1 MAPPLRCASPKSFDQ
16 NNPAMPNNKI
26 LVVEDEGIIAMD
38 IRTQLEDFGYEVV
51 ATAFSGGQAI
61 TLAEQHRP
69 DLVLMDIVLKGDMDG
84 ISAAHVIS
92 ESLRIPVI
100 FLTAYSDPATL
111 RRAQATGAYGY
122 LIKPFRPDEL
132 HASIEVALYKHQL
145 EQKLKDSEQWFA
157 KTLHCISDAVIATDI
172 DGNIRF
178 MNPVAESATGLLL
191 QQAKDT
197 HIEQLMTLLNENN
210 RALIENPVPK
220 TLKTHQVT
228 SMDCATLLVNRLGT
242 EFPVE
247 DGAAPILDDDGSLLG
262 AVMVFRD
269 ITERRRMEKLL
280 RESEERFHSAFDLA
294 SIGMALIAVDGCFL
308 QVNHSLSDIF
318 GYSKTELL
326 QENLQ
331 LLTHADNTENALALR
346 LRQLLADELPSFQM
360 ELECFHK
367 IVGKIVWTLFS
378 ASLVRNSYGEPQYF
392 IVQIQDVTNRKFAE
406 QQLLYLA
413 NHDPLT
419 GLLNREQF
427 HNRLTQALAAVQRY
441 DTKLALMF
449 LDLDRFKLINDT
461 LGHRLGDLLLQSVSD
476 RLRTSVRAQ
485 DILARLG
492 GDEFII
498 LLSDINQIDDA
509 ARVAEKTIDM
519 LAQPFRLEGND
530 IVVTASIG
538 ISVYPDDGKDS
549 HTLLMNADAAMY
561 LAKER
566 GKNNY
571 QFYTLAM
578 TERSLE
584 RMTIERGLRQALAN
598 NELRIH
604 YQPQIDLVKGLATSV
619 EALVRWQH
627 PEWGLVYPDRFIGVA
642 EETGLIVP
650 IGAWVLRNACLQAKD
665 WHDNDGPFSS
675 VAVNLSPRQFLANN
689 LYQTVKQTLEET
701 GLNPA
706 ALELEITESAVMQDP
721 ENTLQVLQQLRQL
734 GVKLSIDDFGTGYSS
749 LTYLRQFP
757 VQSVKIDQS
766 FVTNI
771 QNDEGCRTLVS
782 AIIAL
787 THELKL
793 NVVAEGVETEEQLSF
808 LRKQHCDLLQ
818 GFMFSKP
825 ETSETLE
832 HGFKATQFKRQ
843 LHRDD

>member
-1 MAPPLRCASPKSFDQ
+1 
-16 NNPAMPNNKI
+16 MPNNKI
-26 LVVEDEGIIAMD
+26 LIVEDEGIIAMD
-38 IRTQLEDFGYEVV
+38 IRRQLEDFGYDVV

-61 TLAEQHRP
+61 TLAEEHNP
-69 DLVLMDIVLKGDMDG
+69 NLVLMDIVLKGDMDG
-84 ISAAHVIS
+84 ISAAHAIS
-92 ESLRIPVI
+92 ESLHIPVI

-157 KTLHCISDAVIATDI
+157 KTLHCISDAVIATDGE
-172 DGNIRF
+172 GNIRF
-178 MNPVAESATGLLL
+178 MNPVAETATGLRLE
-191 QQAKDT
+191 QAKGT
-197 HIEQLMTLLNENN
+197 GVEQLMTLLNENN
-210 RALIENPVPK
+210 RSIIENPVPQ
-220 TLKTHQVT
+220 TLKSRQVT
-228 SMDCATLLVNRLGT
+228 SMGGATLLVSQSGR

-247 DGAAPILDDDGSLLG
+247 DGAAPILDEDGSLLG

-269 ITERRRMEKLL
+269 ISERRRMEKLL

-294 SIGMALIAVDGCFL
+294 SIGMALIAVDGGFL
-308 QVNHSLSDIF
+308 QVNKSLTDIF
-318 GYSKTELL
+318 GYSKPELL
-326 QENLQ
+326 QANLQ
-331 LLTHADNTENALALR
+331 MLTHANNSDNALALR
-346 LRQLLADELPSFQM
+346 LRQLLADDLPSFQIEM
-360 ELECFHK
+360 ECFHK
-367 IVGKIVWTLFS
+367 IVGKIVWTLLS
-378 ASLVRNSYGEPQYF
+378 ASLVRDANGDPQYF
-392 IVQIQDVTNRKFAE
+392 IVQIQDITSRKFAE

-427 HNRLTQALAAVQRY
+427 QSSLTQALAAVQRH

-461 LGHRLGDLLLQSVSD
+461 LGHRLGDLLLQAVSD
-476 RLRTSVRAQ
+476 RLRGAVRAQ

-498 LLSDINQIDDA
+498 LLSDVVQIEDA
-509 ARVAEKTIDM
+509 ARVAEKTIQL
-519 LAQPFRLEGND
+519 LAQPFALEGND

-549 HTLLMNADAAMY
+549 HALLMNADAAMY

-571 QFYTLAM
+571 QFYTQAM

-584 RMTIERGLRQALAN
+584 RMTIERGLRHALAN
-598 NELRIH
+598 NELRVY
-604 YQPQIDLVKGLATSV
+604 YQPQIDLASGLATSV

-627 PEWGLVYPDRFIGVA
+627 PQWGLVYPDRFIGVA

-650 IGAWVLRNACLQAKD
+650 IGAWVLRSACLQVKE
-665 WHDNDGPFSS
+665 WRDNDGPFSA
-675 VAVNLSPRQFLANN
+675 VAVNLSPRQFLENN
-689 LYQTVKQTLEET
+689 LYHTVKQTLAET

-721 ENTLQVLQQLRQL
+721 EHTLTVLRQLRKL

-766 FVTNI
+766 FVADI
-771 QNDEGCRTLVS
+771 PSDEGCRTLVS

-808 LRKQHCDLLQ
+808 LGRHGCDSLQ
-818 GFMFSKP
+818 GFMFSRP
-825 ETSETLE
+825 ETSASLE
-832 HGFKATQFKRQ
+832 NDFKVTQFKSQ
-843 LHRDD
+843 LDRYQ

>member
-1 MAPPLRCASPKSFDQ
+1 
-16 NNPAMPNNKI
+16 MPNSKI
-26 LVVEDEGIIAMD
+26 LIVEDEGIIAMD
-38 IRTQLEDFGYEVV
+38 IRRQLEDFGYEVV

-61 TLAEQHRP
+61 TLAEQSQP
-69 DLVLMDIVLKGDMDG
+69 DLVLMDIVLKGEMDG
-84 ISAAHVIS
+84 ISAAHAIS
-92 ESLRIPVI
+92 ETLRIPVI
-100 FLTAYSDPATL
+100 FLTAYSDPDTL

-132 HASIEVALYKHQL
+132 HASIEVALYKRQL

-157 KTLHCISDAVIATDI
+157 KTLHCISDAVIATDGA
-172 DGNIRF
+172 GNIRF
-178 MNPVAESATGLLL
+178 MNPVAEAAIGLDLEH
-191 QQAKDT
+191 AKGT
-197 HIEQLMTLLNENN
+197 SVEQLMTLLNQSN
-210 RALIENPVPK
+210 RAVMENPVPK
-220 TLKTHQVT
+220 TLKSRQVT
-228 SMDCATLLVNRLGT
+228 SMDCATLLVNQSGH

-269 ITERRRMEKLL
+269 ISERRRMEKLL

-294 SIGMALIAVDGCFL
+294 SIGMALIALDGGFL
-308 QVNHSLSDIF
+308 QVNNSLMDIF
-318 GYSKTELL
+318 GYSKPELL
-326 QENLQ
+326 QANLQ
-331 LLTHADNTENALALR
+331 MLTHAENTDNAMALR
-346 LRQLLADELPSFQM
+346 LRQLLADELPSFQI
-360 ELECFHK
+360 EIECYHK
-367 IVGKIVWTLFS
+367 IVGKVVWALLS
-378 ASLVRNSYGEPQYF
+378 GSLVRNSDGEPQYF
-392 IVQIQDVTNRKFAE
+392 ILQIQDITNRKFAE

-427 HNRLTQALAAVQRY
+427 HNRLTKALAAVQRY
-441 DTKLALMF
+441 DTKLALMY

-476 RLRTSVRAQ
+476 RLRTSIRAQ

-498 LLSDINQIDDA
+498 LLSDINKIDDA

-519 LAQPFRLEGND
+519 LTQSYTLEGNN

-538 ISVYPDDGKDS
+538 ISIYPDDGKDS

-584 RMTIERGLRQALAN
+584 RMTIERGLRRALAN
-598 NELRIH
+598 NELRVH
-604 YQPQIDLVKGLATSV
+604 YQPQIDLASGLATCV

-650 IGAWVLRNACLQAKD
+650 IGAWVLSTACKQVKS
-665 WHDNDGPFSS
+665 WHEHDGPFSA
-675 VAVNLSPRQFLANN
+675 VAVNLSARQFLENN
-689 LYQTVKQTLEET
+689 LYQTVKQTLVET
-701 GLNPA
+701 GLNPS

-721 ENTLQVLQQLRQL
+721 ENTLKVLQQLREL
-734 GVKLSIDDFGTGYSS
+734 GVTLSIDDFGTGYSS
-749 LTYLRQFP
+749 LTYLRRFP
-757 VQSVKIDQS
+757 VQSVKIDQT
-766 FVTNI
+766 FVADI
-771 QNDEGCRTLVS
+771 SNDEGCRTLVS

-793 NVVAEGVETEEQLSF
+793 NVIAEGVETEEQLAF
-808 LRKQHCDLLQ
+808 LSKQRCDSLQ
-818 GFMFSKP
+818 GYIFSRP
-825 ETSETLE
+825 ETSATLE
-832 HGFKATQFKRQ
+832 NEFKATQFKTQ
-843 LHRDD
+843 LHRYN

>member
-1 MAPPLRCASPKSFDQ
+1 LFNRENQTML
-16 NNPAMPNNKI
+16 NNKI
-26 LVVEDEGIIAMD
+26 LIVEDEGIIAMD
-38 IRTQLEDFGYEVV
+38 IRRQLEDFGYEVV

-61 TLAEQHRP
+61 TLADEHNP

-84 ISAAHVIS
+84 ISAAQAIS
-92 ESLRIPVI
+92 ETLRIPVI

-111 RRAQATGAYGY
+111 HRAQATGAYGY

-157 KTLHCISDAVIATDI
+157 KTLHCISDAVIATDVE
-172 DGNIRF
+172 GNIRF
-178 MNPVAESATGLLL
+178 MNPVAESATGVSLE
-191 QQAKDT
+191 QIRGSA
-197 HIEQLMTLLNENN
+197 IEQLMTLMNENN
-210 RALIENPVPK
+210 RAIIQNPVPQ
-220 TLKTHQVT
+220 TLKNRQVT
-228 SMDCATLLVNRLGT
+228 SMDCATILINQSGG

-269 ITERRRMEKLL
+269 ISERRRMEKLL
-280 RESEERFHSAFDLA
+280 RESEERFHSAFDRA
-294 SIGMALIAVDGCFL
+294 SIGMALIAIDGQFL
-308 QVNHSLSDIF
+308 QVNHSLTEIF
-318 GYSKTELL
+318 GYSKSELL
-326 QENLQ
+326 QANLQ
-331 LLTHADNTENALALR
+331 LLTHLDNKENALALR
-346 LRQLLADELPSFQM
+346 LKQLLADELPSFQIEM
-360 ELECFHK
+360 ECFHR
-367 IVGKIVWTLFS
+367 IVGKVVWTLLS
-378 ASLVRNSYGEPQYF
+378 ASLVRNTEGQPQYF
-392 IVQIQDVTNRKFAE
+392 IVQIQDITNRKFAE

-461 LGHRLGDLLLQSVSD
+461 LGHRLGDLLLQSVSE
-476 RLRTSVRAQ
+476 RLRLSVRAQ

-498 LLSDINQIDDA
+498 LLSDITHIDDA
-509 ARVAEKTIDM
+509 ARVAEKTIQ
-519 LAQPFRLEGND
+519 LLTHPFALEGND

-571 QFYTLAM
+571 QFYTQAM

-584 RMTIERGLRQALAN
+584 RMTIERGLRHALAN
-598 NELRIH
+598 NELRVY
-604 YQPQIDLVKGLATSV
+604 YQPQIDLASGLAIRV

-650 IGAWVLRNACLQAKD
+650 IGSWVLRTACKQAKA

-675 VAVNLSPRQFLANN
+675 VAVNVSSRQFLENN
-689 LYQTVKQTLEET
+689 LYQTVKQTLVDT

-706 ALELEITESAVMQDP
+706 SLELEITESAVMQDP
-721 ENTLQVLQQLRQL
+721 ENTLQVLRQLREL

-757 VQSVKIDQS
+757 VQSIKIDQS
-766 FVTNI
+766 FVANI
-771 QNDEGCRTLVS
+771 RTDEGSRTLIS

-793 NVVAEGVETEEQLSF
+793 HVIAEGVETEEQMSF
-808 LRKQHCDLLQ
+808 LSSQLCDSLQ
-818 GFMFSKP
+818 GFFFSRP
-825 ETSETLE
+825 ETSERFE
-832 HGFKATQFKRQ
+832 NNFKSTQFMPQ
-843 LHRDD
+843 LQPYH

>member
-1 MAPPLRCASPKSFDQ
+1 
-16 NNPAMPNNKI
+16 MPNNKI
-26 LVVEDEGIIAMD
+26 LIVEDEGIIAMD
-38 IRTQLEDFGYEVV
+38 IRRQLEDFGYDVV

-61 TLAEQHRP
+61 TLAEEHNP
-69 DLVLMDIVLKGDMDG
+69 NLVLMDIVLKGDMDG
-84 ISAAHVIS
+84 ISAAHAIS
-92 ESLRIPVI
+92 ESLHIPVI

-157 KTLHCISDAVIATDI
+157 KTLHCISDAVIATDGE
-172 DGNIRF
+172 GNIRF
-178 MNPVAESATGLLL
+178 MNPVAETATGLRLE
-191 QQAKDT
+191 QAKGT
-197 HIEQLMTLLNENN
+197 GVEQLMTLLNENN
-210 RALIENPVPK
+210 RSIIENPVPQ
-220 TLKTHQVT
+220 TLKSRQVT
-228 SMDCATLLVNRLGT
+228 SMGGATLLVSQSGR

-247 DGAAPILDDDGSLLG
+247 DGAAPILDEDGSLLG

-269 ITERRRMEKLL
+269 ISERRRMEKLL

-294 SIGMALIAVDGCFL
+294 SIGMALIAVDGGFL
-308 QVNHSLSDIF
+308 QVNKSLTDIF
-318 GYSKTELL
+318 GYSKPELL
-326 QENLQ
+326 QANLQ
-331 LLTHADNTENALALR
+331 MLTHANNSDNALALR
-346 LRQLLADELPSFQM
+346 LRQLLADDLPSFQIEM
-360 ELECFHK
+360 ECFHK
-367 IVGKIVWTLFS
+367 IVGKIVWTLLS
-378 ASLVRNSYGEPQYF
+378 ASLVRDANGDPQYF
-392 IVQIQDVTNRKFAE
+392 IVQIQDITSRKFAE

-427 HNRLTQALAAVQRY
+427 QSSLTQALAAVQRH

-461 LGHRLGDLLLQSVSD
+461 LGHRLGDLLLQAVSD
-476 RLRTSVRAQ
+476 RLRGAVRAQ

-498 LLSDINQIDDA
+498 LLSDVVQIEDA
-509 ARVAEKTIDM
+509 ARVAEKTIQL
-519 LAQPFRLEGND
+519 LAQPFALEGND

-549 HTLLMNADAAMY
+549 HALLMNADAAMY

-571 QFYTLAM
+571 QFYTQAM

-584 RMTIERGLRQALAN
+584 RMTIERGLRHALAN
-598 NELRIH
+598 NELRVY
-604 YQPQIDLVKGLATSV
+604 YQPQIDLASGLATSV

-627 PEWGLVYPDRFIGVA
+627 PQWGLVYPDRFIGVA

-650 IGAWVLRNACLQAKD
+650 IGAWVLRSACLQAKE
-665 WHDNDGPFSS
+665 WRDNDGPFSA
-675 VAVNLSPRQFLANN
+675 VAVNLSPRQFLENN
-689 LYQTVKQTLEET
+689 LYHTVKQTLAET

-721 ENTLQVLQQLRQL
+721 EHTLTVLRQLRKL

-766 FVTNI
+766 FVADI
-771 QNDEGCRTLVS
+771 PSDEGCRTLVS

-808 LRKQHCDLLQ
+808 LGRHGCDSLQ
-818 GFMFSKP
+818 GFMFSRP
-825 ETSETLE
+825 ETSASLE
-832 HGFKATQFKRQ
+832 NDFKVTQFKSQ
-843 LHRDD
+843 LDRYQ